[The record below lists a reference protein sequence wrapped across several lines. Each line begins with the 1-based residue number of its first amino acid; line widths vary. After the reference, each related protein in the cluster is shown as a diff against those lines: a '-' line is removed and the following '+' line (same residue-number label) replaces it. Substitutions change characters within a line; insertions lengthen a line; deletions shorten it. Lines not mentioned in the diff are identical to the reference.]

1 MGSKLTGKAATCH
14 VHNTCTQTFCSF
26 SQSCRRCTIVF
37 ANTRWSFFMR
47 LLYRME
53 VSNIWR
59 RFLSLSRL
67 ECVAWTLLWDK
78 LTVLPSSFT
87 VHDGWNA
94 FAWVLG
100 WTWSCRLQVRLINPS
115 MSSEG
120 KACFCPN
127 IIDWLSHRLQFLHRV
142 TTCTACHIPS
152 QCSVYTMFG
161 QYIFKSE
168 NWIFARLSLPI
179 LI

>member
-1 MGSKLTGKAATCH
+1 MGSKLTGKAETCH
-14 VHNTCTQTFCSF
+14 VHNTCTKTLCSC
-26 SQSCRRCTIVF
+26 SQSCRRCT
-37 ANTRWSFFMR
+37 NTRWNLFMR
-47 LLYRME
+47 LLYCME
-53 VSNIWR
+53 VRNIWR

-67 ECVAWTLLWDK
+67 ACVAWTLLWDK

-100 WTWSCRLQVRLINPS
+100 WTWSCRLQVRLTNPS

-120 KACFCPN
+120 KACFCLN
-127 IIDWLSHRLQFLHRV
+127 IIDWLSHWLQFLHRV
-142 TTCTACHIPS
+142 KTCTACHIPS

-168 NWIFARLSLPI
+168 NWIFARLSFPI

>member
-1 MGSKLTGKAATCH
+1 MGSKLTDKAATLH
-14 VHNTCTQTFCSF
+14 VHSTCIK
-26 SQSCRRCTIVF
+26 RRCT
-37 ANTRWSFFMR
+37 NTRWNLFMR

-53 VSNIWR
+53 VRNRWW

-67 ECVAWTLLWDK
+67 ECVSWTLFWDK
-78 LTVLPSSFT
+78 LTVLPSAFT

-100 WTWSCRLQVRLINPS
+100 WTWSCRLQVRLTNFS
-115 MSSEG
+115 MSSEK
-120 KACFCPN
+120 KACFCPKY
-127 IIDWLSHRLQFLHRV
+127 HRLQFLHRV
-142 TTCTACHIPS
+142 KTWTACHIPS
-152 QCSVYTMFG
+152 QCSVCTMYG

-168 NWIFARLSLPI
+168 NQIFARLSLPI

>member
-1 MGSKLTGKAATCH
+1 MGSKLTGKAETCH
-14 VHNTCTQTFCSF
+14 VHNTCTKTLCSF
-26 SQSCRRCTIVF
+26 SQSCRRCT
-37 ANTRWSFFMR
+37 NTRWNLFMR

-53 VSNIWR
+53 VRNIWR

-67 ECVAWTLLWDK
+67 ACVAWTLLWDK
-78 LTVLPSSFT
+78 LTVLSSSFT

-100 WTWSCRLQVRLINPS
+100 WTWSCRLQVRLTNFS

-120 KACFCPN
+120 KACFCPKY
-127 IIDWLSHRLQFLHRV
+127 HRLQFLRRV
-142 TTCTACHIPS
+142 KTCTACHIPN

-168 NWIFARLSLPI
+168 NWIFARLSFPI

>member
-26 SQSCRRCTIVF
+26 SQSCRRCT
-37 ANTRWSFFMR
+37 NTRWNLVMR
-47 LLYRME
+47 LSYRME
-53 VSNIWR
+53 VRNIWR
-59 RFLSLSRL
+59 RFLSLSWL
-67 ECVAWTLLWDK
+67 ECVVWTLLWDK

-100 WTWSCRLQVRLINPS
+100 WTWSCRLQVRSTNFS

-120 KACFCPN
+120 KACFCPKY
-127 IIDWLSHRLQFLHRV
+127 HRLQFLHRV
-142 TTCTACHIPS
+142 KTCTACHFPS
-152 QCSVYTMFG
+152 HCSVYTMFG
-161 QYIFKSE
+161 QYIFWELNFCEAIVADSY
-168 NWIFARLSLPI
+168 IMV
-179 LI
+179 

>member
-1 MGSKLTGKAATCH
+1 
-14 VHNTCTQTFCSF
+14 
-26 SQSCRRCTIVF
+26 
-37 ANTRWSFFMR
+37 MR

-53 VSNIWR
+53 VRNIWR

-100 WTWSCRLQVRLINPS
+100 WTWSCRLQVRLTNFS

-120 KACFCPN
+120 KACFCPEY
-127 IIDWLSHRLQFLHRV
+127 HRLQFLHRV
-142 TTCTACHIPS
+142 KTCTACHIPS

-179 LI
+179 LIQWCRVPSLRKHRAVGFSFSFLQLVFVVYVVYGWLITFIFEPN